1 MRQAFTSDRIFD
13 GQAFHTGA
21 LIVED
26 GIVVDVGAEAADAT
40 HLGPGIIA
48 PGFVDLQ
55 VNGGDGVMLDASP
68 ATLQRI
74 AMAHARLGSTS
85 IFPTLITDTPRMT
98 RAVVDMVATAKV
110 PGTAGLH
117 LEGPH
122 LSIARRGAHDAAQ
135 IRPMTD
141 DDLQFLIHAA
151 TRLPRLMVTIA
162 PENVTLDQV
171 KALTAAGII
180 VSLGHTDCTYATALA
195 YIAAGARVAT
205 HLFNAMSQLGNR
217 EPGLVGA
224 VLTQDIAAGIIA
236 DGLHVHPANLTL
248 ASQADIFLVTDAMAC
263 AGTDMT
269 SFSLNGRT
277 IHRAHGR
284 LTLDDGT
291 LAGAD
296 LDMATAIRT
305 MHAEGLAELDALAM
319 ATSIPARVA
328 GIGAGRLT
336 PGAPADFVHL
346 SPDLTLQGTW
356 RNAAPVA

>member
-1 MRQAFTSDRIFD
+1 MRQAFASDRIFD

-26 GIVVDVGAEAADAT
+26 SVVVEVGAAAADAT
-40 HLGPGIIA
+40 RLGPGTIA

-85 IFPTLITDTPRMT
+85 IFPTLITDTPGMT

-110 PGTAGLH
+110 PGIAGLH

-122 LSIARRGAHDAAQ
+122 LSIARKGAHDAAL

-141 DDLQFLIHAA
+141 DDLQFLTHAA
-151 TRLPRLMVTIA
+151 MRLPRLMVTIA

-180 VSLGHTDCTYATALA
+180 VSLGHTDCTYDAALA

-224 VLTQDIAAGIIA
+224 VLTQGIAAGIIA
-236 DGLHVHPANLTL
+236 DGLHVHSANLAL
-248 ASQADIFLVTDAMAC
+248 AARADLFLVTDAMAC
-263 AGTDMT
+263 AGTDLT
-269 SFSLNGRT
+269 RFTLNDRL
-277 IHRAHGR
+277 IHRALGR

-305 MHAEGLAELDALAM
+305 MRAAGTPEARALAM
-319 ATSIPARVA
+319 ASSIPARVA
-328 GIGAGRLT
+328 GIGAGCLT

-346 SPDLTLQGTW
+346 SPDLTLHNTW
-356 RNAAPVA
+356 RTAMPVA

>member
-1 MRQAFTSDRIFD
+1 MMQAFTSTSIFD
-13 GQAFHTGA
+13 GLTFQTGA

-26 GIVVDVGAEAADAT
+26 GKVVAIGQAANAT

-55 VNGGDGVMLDASP
+55 VNGGGGVMLDASP
-68 ATLQRI
+68 IALQRI

-85 IFPTLITDTPRMT
+85 IFPTLITDTPAMT
-98 RAVVDMVATAKV
+98 RAVVDMVASATI
-110 PGTAGLH
+110 PGIAGLH

-122 LSIARRGAHDAAQ
+122 LSITRKGAHDAAL

-141 DDLQFLIHAA
+141 DDLQFLTHAA
-151 TRLPRLMVTIA
+151 GRLRLMVTIA
-162 PENVTLDQV
+162 PESVTIPQV
-171 KALTAAGII
+171 QVLAAAGII

-195 YIAAGARVAT
+195 YIAAGARTAT

-224 VLTQDIAAGIIA
+224 ILTQGIAAGIIA
-236 DGLHVHPANLTL
+236 DGLHVHPASL
-248 ASQADIFLVTDAMAC
+248 ALVTDAMAC

-269 SFSLNGRT
+269 RFSLNGRA
-277 IHRAHGR
+277 IHRRNGR
-284 LTLDDGT
+284 LTLEDGT

-296 LDMATAIRT
+296 LD
-305 MHAEGLAELDALAM
+305 LARACRVMRDAGIDDTHALAM

-336 PGAPADFVHL
+336 AGAPADFVHL
-346 SPDLTLQGTW
+346 SPDFYLQGTW
-356 RNAAPVA
+356 RMATPVP